1 LRAENFFSCSQAS
14 SCEWRLDYRRTRPG
28 SPGTSPWPPPSHR
41 TRSPRRRTCPGA
53 ISANKN
59 TTHSFRLSTP
69 ESRESR
75 TGDDR
80 GVEQNGN
87 QRSNGPWRACGR
99 QCAAR
104 RPSSRWPRPAPRTGC
119 CRRSPSIV
127 VKTHTPW
134 PACSLR
140 SRILDRAAVVRV
152 VGGLA
157 GDEQVSCAWRP
168 SYRGS
173 ADGRILSCAA
183 SAPGIRPEGHSAHPA
198 CRRMHPPAKSFY
210 AGQHR
215 QLVVEVCVQVPGHW
229 CPVRSL
235 CAVQCTASLTT
246 GWFSVCTTVFG

>member
-1 LRAENFFSCSQAS
+1 
-14 SCEWRLDYRRTRPG
+14 
-28 SPGTSPWPPPSHR
+28 
-41 TRSPRRRTCPGA
+41 
-53 ISANKN
+53 
-59 TTHSFRLSTP
+59 LSTP

-173 ADGRILSCAA
+173 ADGRFLSCAA

-198 CRRMHPPAKSFY
+198 CRRMHPPAISFY

-215 QLVVEVCVQVPGHW
+215 QLVVEVCVQVP
-229 CPVRSL
+229 RSL
-235 CAVQCTASLTT
+235 VPRTQFVCSAVHRVAAYGLVLCMYYSL
-246 GWFSVCTTVFG
+246 